1 MTTGLTPHT
10 PSRPLGPKSL
20 CRGGRGGAL
29 HSLCDDSMAST
40 HRVLLTRT
48 ACDSIQELASL
59 LH

>member
-10 PSRPLGPKSL
+10 PSRPLGSKSL